1 MIEDDAFSA
10 QPESTGIVSP
20 VEQAQSGHDDDAG
33 DDPDDIP
40 TISDAMLHRERVD
53 FEAGMKVFPPVT
65 IGLMLACAA
74 VYIRQLSIGGLD
86 NPIRVVETGAMD
98 RARVLAGDIW
108 RLISAG
114 FMHANAEHLIGNLVL
129 LFVLG
134 MACEHAFGHGP
145 FLFLYL
151 AACATGS
158 VFAMQSSRPEVGASG
173 AIFGLAGA
181 LITMIMV
188 HRSKIE
194 IRDHRVSIVLI
205 VWAIYNLFLGAFSP
219 VVSNAAHLGGLLGGS
234 ILGLLLAPVILNQRS
249 ENTSGLISKLEAGT
263 ATIALASTFLFFLP
277 HLR

>member
-1 MIEDDAFSA
+1 MIGDDASSA
-10 QPESTGIVSP
+10 RS
-20 VEQAQSGHDDDAG
+20 QSAG
-33 DDPDDIP
+33 FGDPFEPAHSVPDPFDDPEDIP
-40 TISDAMLHRERVD
+40 TISNAMLHRERVD

-74 VYIRQLSIGGLD
+74 VYIRQLWIGGLD
-86 NPIRVVETGAMD
+86 NTIRVVETGAMD
-98 RARVLAGDIW
+98 RTRVLSGEIW

-114 FMHANAEHLIGNLVL
+114 FMHANSEHLIGNLVL

-151 AACATGS
+151 AACAAGS
-158 VFAMQSSRPEVGASG
+158 VVAMQSSRPEVGASG

-181 LITMIMV
+181 LITMITL

-194 IRDHRVSIVLI
+194 LRDHRVSIVLI
-205 VWAIYNLFLGAFSP
+205 VWAIYNLFLGTFSP

-234 ILGLLLAPVILNQRS
+234 ILGLLLAPVILNDRS
-249 ENTSGLISKLEAGT
+249 ENTSRLISKLEAGT
-263 ATIALASTFLFFLP
+263 ATIVLASTFLFFLP